1 MASYPAEGVSGR
13 GEEMS
18 LESGFKAAI
27 MVRVHGAWGDGDG
40 VVVVADNDDED
51 EDDNDDENGVTFN

>member
-1 MASYPAEGVSGR
+1 
-13 GEEMS
+13 MS

-40 VVVVADNDDED
+40 VVVVADNDNDDED